1 MNGDVLEELVLS
13 GALFNGRGGDDSP
26 RRGGSPSSSRS
37 ASPDP
42 FPVPAQYD
50 SDGEGQGTS
59 YIGNRQSSSA
69 TAAAAV
75 AASDAQH
82 EPIGLGPGRTGVK
95 GVIRDRD
102 EARSRDLER
111 IQKEMEDLAVRQQK
125 MDFSVPSYLE
135 ELDSTAASS
144 SKGAE
149 DQKREGDAWGGV
161 EEWRRRRM
169 EELKAGGR
177 TGGGGTNGGGG
188 VLYGHLR
195 EVGVG
200 GFVEAVEKVPKEV
213 WVVVHIYDGS
223 LGRCA
228 ILDSH
233 LSSLARLYPSVK
245 FLRARAGAI
254 GFATNN
260 GSSNLPSSTSS
271 FSHRS
276 STFRRNPGPS
286 KKNSGGG
293 KRYRDPDE
301 SDSED
306 DTGAAA
312 GFVGAYP
319 ADGDEDDD
327 QFEDEDE
334 GELEPDYDVLPTM
347 LVYRGGELA
356 FSWPRVDFDIASVA
370 GKGGGVGYGGANAI
384 EMRDVEALLVKHNII
399 HPSSSTARAGGRH
412 MSDDE
417 DAGELEFASDVE

>member
-13 GALFNGRGGDDSP
+13 GALFSGKGGNDSP
-26 RRGGSPSSSRS
+26 RRGGGSPSSSRS
-37 ASPDP
+37 PSPDP

-59 YIGNRQSSSA
+59 YVGNRQSS
-69 TAAAAV
+69 TTN
-75 AASDAQH
+75 AASAEPAQ

-125 MDFSVPSYLE
+125 MDFSVPSYFE
-135 ELDSTAASS
+135 ELDQQKASS
-144 SKGAE
+144 SSE
-149 DQKREGDAWGGV
+149 RQDQKREGDAWGGI
-161 EEWRRRRM
+161 EEWRRRRI

-177 TGGGGTNGGGG
+177 VGGASAAGGAGA
-188 VLYGHLR
+188 LYGHLR

-254 GFATNN
+254 GFATSNN
-260 GSSNLPSSTSS
+260 PSGSLPSFS
-271 FSHRS
+271 SHRRT
-276 STFRRNPGPS
+276 TFRRNPGPS
-286 KKNSGGG
+286 GGGGG
-293 KRYRDPDE
+293 KKRYQDPDE
-301 SDSED
+301 SDSD
-306 DTGAAA
+306 DDGDAANA
-312 GFVGAYP
+312 KNSASSRFVGSYP
-319 ADGDEDDD
+319 ADDDD
-327 QFEDEDE
+327 DRFDEEDEE
-334 GELEPDYDVLPTM
+334 EAEPDYDVLPTM

-356 FSWPRVDFDIASVA
+356 HSWPRVDFDIASVA

-384 EMRDVEALLVKHNII
+384 EMRDVEALLVK
-399 HPSSSTARAGGRH
+399 
-412 MSDDE
+412 
-417 DAGELEFASDVE
+417 